1 MQNLF
6 IHASFI
12 LDMRL
17 ILVTLNLTGHSLF
30 DHVHPKR
37 RLASP
42 TMYKNVKSQLNSFAI
57 KIQQIKIQQ
66 IIEYHD
72 LKPHISS
79 YKVTCSFPKY

>member
-57 KIQQIKIQQ
+57 KIQQI
-66 IIEYHD
+66 IEYHD

-79 YKVTCSFPKY
+79 HKVTCSFTKY